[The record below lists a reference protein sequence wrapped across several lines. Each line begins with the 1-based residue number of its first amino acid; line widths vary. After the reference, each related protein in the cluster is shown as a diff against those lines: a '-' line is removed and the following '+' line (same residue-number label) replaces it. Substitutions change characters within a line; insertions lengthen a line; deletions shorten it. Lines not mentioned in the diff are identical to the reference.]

1 MNRIQSLLFY
11 VAVAFLIA
19 GLFLLTLAA
28 SLEAQTTLIR
38 DVRVFDGT
46 DTSGPTSVL
55 VRDGRIAAI
64 GTQQAVPAGAD
75 VVDGSGMT
83 LLPGLIDAHT
93 HAFGNALEE
102 ALVFGVTTELD
113 MFTEPRGAA
122 TARAEQQRPGGASG
136 RADLFSAGVL
146 ATPPGGHGTEYG
158 FPIPTITRP
167 DSAQAWVDARIAE
180 GSDYIKIVYDDG
192 ALFGLNWPA
201 LDFATMEALVDA
213 AHARGRLAVVHVS
226 TAEQAMDAI
235 RAGSDGLV
243 HLFTDTLPASDFI
256 ASVRGA
262 DAFVIPTLVVL
273 KSITGI
279 GGAATLLEQESMLA
293 YLPASSRA
301 NLAAAFPATGDADE
315 RFSVPLRTVRRL
327 HEAGV
332 PILAGTDA
340 PNPGTA
346 HGAAMHRELELLV
359 EAGLTPV
366 EALRAATS
374 VPADAFGLD
383 DRGRIA
389 VGQRADL
396 LLVRGDPTRDIHAT
410 RAIEGVWKGGV
421 RLDRA
426 SWAESVTASLV
437 IAPPAGMSA
446 DGLIADFE
454 DGATVRFG
462 TGFVPNTD
470 SFAGGTSTAS
480 AELADG
486 GAGGSAH
493 ALHVSGEITDRL
505 AYAWAGIMWSPTRQ
519 MMQPADLSAFDGV
532 RFQARGDGRT
542 HRVLVFSQA
551 HGMMPLTHEFM
562 PGTDWSLF
570 EVTWASLGI
579 DGSDVSA
586 ILFVGAPPA
595 GDFWFD
601 IDDVRLH

>member
-19 GLFLLTLAA
+19 GLFLLTLAT

-113 MFTEPRGAA
+113 MFTEPRSAA
-122 TARAEQQRPGGASG
+122 TARSEQQGPGGASG

-146 ATPPGGHGTEYG
+146 ATPPGGHGTG
-158 FPIPTITRP
+158 DGSPIPTITRP

-213 AHARGRLAVVHVS
+213 AHARGKLAVVHVS
-226 TAEQAMDAI
+226 TAGQAMDAI

-243 HLFTDTLPASDFI
+243 HLFTDTLPAHDFI
-256 ASVRGA
+256 EAVRGA

-315 RFSVPLRTVRRL
+315 RFRVPLRTVRWLR
-327 HEAGV
+327 EAGV
-332 PILAGTDA
+332 
-340 PNPGTA
+340 
-346 HGAAMHRELELLV
+346 
-359 EAGLTPV
+359 
-366 EALRAATS
+366 
-374 VPADAFGLD
+374 
-383 DRGRIA
+383 
-389 VGQRADL
+389 
-396 LLVRGDPTRDIHAT
+396 
-410 RAIEGVWKGGV
+410 
-421 RLDRA
+421 
-426 SWAESVTASLV
+426 
-437 IAPPAGMSA
+437 
-446 DGLIADFE
+446 
-454 DGATVRFG
+454 
-462 TGFVPNTD
+462 
-470 SFAGGTSTAS
+470 
-480 AELADG
+480 
-486 GAGGSAH
+486 
-493 ALHVSGEITDRL
+493 
-505 AYAWAGIMWSPTRQ
+505 
-519 MMQPADLSAFDGV
+519 
-532 RFQARGDGRT
+532 
-542 HRVLVFSQA
+542 
-551 HGMMPLTHEFM
+551 
-562 PGTDWSLF
+562 
-570 EVTWASLGI
+570 
-579 DGSDVSA
+579 
-586 ILFVGAPPA
+586 
-595 GDFWFD
+595 
-601 IDDVRLH
+601 